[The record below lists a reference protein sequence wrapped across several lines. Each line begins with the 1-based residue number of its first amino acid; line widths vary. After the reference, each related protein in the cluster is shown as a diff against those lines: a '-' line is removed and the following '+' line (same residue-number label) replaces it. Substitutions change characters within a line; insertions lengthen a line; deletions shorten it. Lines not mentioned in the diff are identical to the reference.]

1 MSNFCQQA
9 RAINIGSNLQN
20 AGVLRSLLGQLMPL
34 VNDIRLPCD
43 SPWSLQLASSSAAAS
58 NDVLDSFRSEVISAV
73 DACVSAVKE
82 KMRIFQKRVMRKTST
97 TPNKAHPPV
106 ANASGLGSPAPPSP
120 QLSPGIARFRPDLQ
134 HSQNANSLPVLHSE
148 DTAEKVPSS
157 CSLLLRTPV
166 FPPPLNVFIPCIFSS
181 CVTQYMQVK
190 APPRTFSANCIR
202 LLLSMHCLE
211 LVQTRGRQQQ
221 RPNQ

>member
-1 MSNFCQQA
+1 MSSFCQQA
-9 RAINIGSNLQN
+9 RAINLGSNLQN

-43 SPWSLQLASSSAAAS
+43 SPWSLQLAGSSAAAS

-106 ANASGLGSPAPPSP
+106 ANANGRGSPAPASP
-120 QLSPGIARFRPDLQ
+120 QLSSGIARFRPDLQ
-134 HSQNANSLPVLHSE
+134 HSQNVNSLPALHSE
-148 DTAEKVPSS
+148 YTAEKVPSS
-157 CSLLLRTPV
+157 CSLFLHTPIFLLPWMLPCLV
-166 FPPPLNVFIPCIFSS
+166 FF
-181 CVTQYMQVK
+181 
-190 APPRTFSANCIR
+190 
-202 LLLSMHCLE
+202 LL
-211 LVQTRGRQQQ
+211 V
-221 RPNQ
+221 